1 MAKLSSVT
9 VRGYKSIR
17 ALEDFKLRNLNVLIG
32 ANGAG
37 KSNFI
42 SLFQMLAALVEKRLQ
57 LYIQEHD
64 GPDAIL
70 YKTRK
75 RTPQLDAEFYFNRNG
90 YRITLKPS
98 GERLIF
104 AREETWFSGDIVD
117 KPHFLGSGHDEA
129 HLPNVKGDTFAP
141 YVRPAIAGW
150 RVYHFHDTT
159 TGAAVRQAQ
168 PVRDNLRLKADA
180 SNLASFLR
188 FLRERHTTHY
198 ERIVEVVRLAAPFF
212 GDFVYRDEP
221 GERIELEWFELS
233 DPDTPLGPRQLSD
246 GTLRFICL
254 ATLLLQPSNLQP
266 STILIDEPELGL
278 HPYALTLL
286 GGLFRQASEKLQLI
300 VSTQSVELV
309 NDLTPQDVI
318 VVSHKEG
325 GSLFERLDE
334 DRLKD
339 WLQDYALGELWKMN
353 VIGGRPT
360 RE

>member
-1 MAKLSSVT
+1 MAKLSSLT

-57 LYIQEHD
+57 LYVQEHD

-75 RTPQLDAEFYFNRNG
+75 RTQQLDAEFYFNRNG

-117 KPHFLGSGHDEA
+117 KPHLLGTGHDEA
-129 HLPNVKGDTFAP
+129 HLPDAKRDTFAP

-159 TGAAVRQAQ
+159 TAAAVRQAQ
-168 PVRDNLRLKADA
+168 PVRDNLRLKPDA

-188 FLRERHTTHY
+188 FLRERHATNFQ
-198 ERIVEVVRLAAPFF
+198 RIVEVVRLAAPFF
-212 GDFVYRDEP
+212 GDFVYREEP
-221 GERIELEWFELS
+221 AERIELEWFELS

-278 HPYALTLL
+278 HPYALGLL
-286 GGLFRQASEKLQLI
+286 SGLFRQASEKLQLI